1 MRNIVSTFI
10 FLLMIIQTIGQTTF
24 EESINEISTDISAKL
39 LNKNL
44 RKVVVLY
51 VTDLSKTQTMAGK
64 YIADI
69 VSINIVNDPGNFK
82 VFDRENLPEIVEAK
96 KLMDEG
102 YIDANSAKEL
112 GKILAVDAILIGNY
126 TVFSSTLKLTI
137 KALDVENGFVVAAS
151 MKDLR
156 LTTDLGIL
164 LGININSDNANLN
177 RGFNNQPINSSEDYN
192 NPGTVNPDCKEK
204 NTGDYCFVNNTKLTL
219 IVRIKRYTELT
230 LNPGQTQCFYNQL
243 AGTYNYTIH
252 EKGGVEYGQVY
263 YSYGNAVKPFTR
275 AGQIS
280 IEQCKSKTFTIK

>member
-1 MRNIVSTFI
+1 MKKALSI
-10 FLLMIIQTIGQTTF
+10 FLFFLLIIHAIGQTTF
-24 EESINEISTDISAKL
+24 EESLNEISKDISAKL

-51 VTDLSKTQTMAGK
+51 VTDLNKTQTTAGK

-69 VSINIVNDPGNFK
+69 VSVNIVNDPGNFR

-126 TVFSSTLKLTI
+126 TVFSSTLKLTM
-137 KALDVENGFVVAAS
+137 KALDVENGFVAAAS
-151 MKDLR
+151 MKDLI

-164 LGININSDNANLN
+164 LGINVNSGNSNLN

-192 NPGTVNPDCKEK
+192 NPGTVNPECKEN
-204 NTGDYCFVNNTKLTL
+204 NTGDYCFVNNTKYTL
-219 IVRIKRYTELT
+219 IVRLKRYTELT
-230 LNPGQTQCFYNQL
+230 LDPGQTQCFHNQQ
-243 AGTYNYTIH
+243 ARTYNYTIH